1 MRACG
6 ICNRHL
12 GERSGYTDL
21 VRSQSGHFRV
31 AQRCGACVSDL
42 DGEASTRM
50 LVTTVLGFSGA
61 ALLASLLSYL
71 ILGFL

>member
-12 GERSGYTDL
+12 SELGGHADL
-21 VRSQSGHFRV
+21 VRSRSGHFRI
-31 AQRCGACVSDL
+31 AERCSTCTDG
-42 DGEASTRM
+42 DGEASTQA
-50 LVTTVLGFSGA
+50 LIKTTLGFSSI